1 MNIAVVN
8 QKGGCGKTTT
18 AVNLSACLADRGLRV
33 LLIDLDPQ
41 ANTTLG
47 LGVEANNGD
56 GIHSLLVGEKEKVR
70 EVIAATGVYNLDIIP
85 ATLRLSGAD
94 LDLANAVG
102 RESIL
107 KNKLGKVTKEYD
119 FIIIDCAPSLS
130 LLTVNALSAADEVL
144 IPIQTQYYAL
154 EGMKLLFET
163 INIVKSR
170 LNFELSVLGVLPT
183 FYDQR
188 TAICRDVLRG
198 LRSYFGPRVL
208 KTVIRVNTKLAEA
221 PSAGEPIHI
230 YSAGSR
236 GARDYGQ
243 LAEEILAKTGNEVSD

>member
-1 MNIAVVN
+1 MKIAVVN

-18 AVNLSACLADRGLRV
+18 AVNLSACLADKGSRV

-41 ANTTLG
+41 ANATLG
-47 LGVEANNGD
+47 LGVEANNGG
-56 GIHSLLVGEKEKVR
+56 GIHHLLVGDKGEAR
-70 EVIAATGVYNLDIIP
+70 EVIVLTGVYNLNIIP
-85 ATLRLSGAD
+85 ATIRLSGAD
-94 LDLANAVG
+94 LDLASVLG

-107 KNKLGKVTKEYD
+107 KNKLEEVREDYD

-154 EGMKLLFET
+154 EGMKLLFKT

-170 LNFELSVLGVLPT
+170 LNFRLSILGVLPT

-198 LRSYFGPRVL
+198 LQEHFGSRIL
-208 KTVIRVNTKLAEA
+208 KTIIRINTKLAEA

-230 YSAGSR
+230 YAAGSR
-236 GARDYGQ
+236 GAKDYGR
-243 LAEEILAKTGNEVSD
+243 LAEEILRKTKNDELI